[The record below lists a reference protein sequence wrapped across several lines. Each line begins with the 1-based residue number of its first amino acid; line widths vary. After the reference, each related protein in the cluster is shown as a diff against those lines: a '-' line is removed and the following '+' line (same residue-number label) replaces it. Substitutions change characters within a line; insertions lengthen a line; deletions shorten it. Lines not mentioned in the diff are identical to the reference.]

1 MIRGILLSVLLLCLP
16 AGAQAAT
23 YYLDDAGSNAN
34 AGTSTGEPWLTWAY
48 AFANS
53 DCGDRLIVKNGTY
66 TIATHGAFSLT
77 KVCTAGTVYTVI
89 AQNERAAFIN
99 GDGTA
104 AGLLINASAYITV
117 EGLRVKS
124 ADLQGGRAV
133 SNIYVNNSNHITL
146 RRLLVTHNNRY
157 NNTHLL
163 QLTNTTNSLV
173 EENEVYFFH
182 RHGIIIHNSN
192 ANVIRRNYCNPR
204 NYANIAGGYDS
215 SPSDTGDDCMLAY
228 PGSNNIFENN
238 IAEGNM
244 LKGFA
249 IEALGTAIG
258 NKFYGNIVFGGALN
272 GIALDA
278 RGTGLNFMPRDTVI
292 KDFVVVEATSTGI
305 RLFGTKNTRCD
316 NCMAI
321 AGKEGHGLFAD
332 VIPSVPGDGAY
343 SIYSDNSLMLDNTGT
358 GFLVT
363 DQIQTWT
370 VNSPNSFKNR
380 LNYNPSSVANWVAE
394 KTVDPLLGACRV
406 WIPDNSPLKRAGK
419 NGEDIGANILYRYK
433 NGVLT
438 NVPLWNPTTGE
449 FPRGALVAG
458 LNDVAGQS
466 LFDVHKRLN
475 VNRNGCSFPANYGDG
490 VTDVDAPNT
499 PSGLRLF

>member
-1 MIRGILLSVLLLCLP
+1 MIRGILLSLLLLCLP
-16 AGAQAAT
+16 AWAQGAT

-34 AGTSTGEPWLTWAY
+34 AGTSTSAPWLTWAH

-53 DCGDRLIVKNGTY
+53 ACGDRLIVMNGTY
-66 TIATHGAFSLT
+66 TIATHGAFSLS
-77 KVCTAGTVYTVI
+77 KVCTVGTIYTVI

-104 AGLLINASAYITV
+104 AGLFVNASAYITV

-124 ADLQGGRAV
+124 TDLLGGRAD
-133 SNIYVNNSNHITL
+133 SNVYVKNSNHITL

-157 NNTHLL
+157 YNTHLL
-163 QLTNTTNSLV
+163 QVTNSPFSLV
-173 EENEVYFFH
+173 EENELYFFH
-182 RHGIIIHNSN
+182 RHGIMVHNTNN
-192 ANVIRRNYCNPR
+192 AVVRRNYCHAR
-204 NYANIAGGYDS
+204 AYADIGGGYLSGDS
-215 SPSDTGDDCMLAY
+215 TTGDDCMLAY
-228 PGSNNIFENN
+228 PGDNNIFENN
-238 IAEGNM
+238 ISDGSM

-249 IEALGTAIG
+249 VEALGAGIG
-258 NKFYGNIVFGGALN
+258 NKFYGNISLGASIGLSLDVR
-272 GIALDA
+272 GI
-278 RGTGLNFMPRDTVI
+278 GLTYMPRDTSIENLVVI
-292 KDFVVVEATSTGI
+292 DASNVGI
-305 RLFGTKNTRCD
+305 RSRGAKNTRC
-316 NCMAI
+316 NQCTAI
-321 AGKEGHGLFAD
+321 SGGHGMLAD
-332 VIPSVPGDGAY
+332 YVPSDPGDGVY
-343 SIYSDNSLMLDNTGT
+343 SFFSDNSLMLDNTGT

-380 LNYNPSSVANWVAE
+380 LNYSPSSDANWVAN

-406 WIPDNSPLKRAGK
+406 WIPDNSPLKRTGK

-475 VNRNGCSFPANYGDG
+475 VNTNGCSFPTNYRDG
-490 VTDVDAPNT
+490 VTDVDAPST
-499 PSGLRLF
+499 PGNLSVF